1 MKNLK
6 LSHKLI
12 SSFGLVLL
20 LMIIVMGI
28 FDFTL
33 KGTTQSFASLA
44 DKELSV
50 ADLAADI
57 ESTML
62 QCRRNE
68 KDFLLRLD
76 ETYVAKQEESCDEL
90 YNKAQ
95 ELESLG
101 QRIGDQEVTN
111 HGKNILAAYKV
122 YRDSFFSLVDDYKKK
137 GLDENSG
144 LQGDFRDAAHQI
156 DARIEQSAVD
166 DLYLALLQIRRYEK
180 DFHRTRS
187 FEYQEKFR
195 SAIASYRQLLE
206 KSKSDARAKKQQ
218 QDALAVYAQAA
229 ERFIASID
237 NNAGSSAYET
247 MRDRAHDL
255 EAAILSVY
263 IPEAKALYLDIRKNE
278 KDYLLRDDR
287 KYVNQTFEAIDTFK
301 NAVIGGGVRDDI
313 KNDLTSL
320 LENYRRNFEALVEKN
335 EIIKTKIATMR
346 NAVHQVEPIVETAHQ
361 NSENAAGNKRTSTL
375 ENAVKGSRTALVIGF
390 GVLVFTV
397 SLVFFLVRS
406 ISKPI
411 NKAISELGDGAIQ
424 VAVASGQVA
433 SSSQSLA
440 QGATEQAAAIE
451 ETSAS
456 MEELSSMTKQNNDN
470 SNQAN
475 QLMQQA
481 NIVVKK
487 ASQSMTGLTKS
498 MQEIS
503 KASEETS
510 KIVKTIDEIAFQT
523 NLLALNAAVEAARA
537 GEAGAGFAVVADEV
551 RNLAMRAAEAAK
563 NTATLIE
570 ETVGKVGQGS
580 ALVEETNKAF
590 GEVTEHAEKVGE
602 LIGEISAA
610 SDEQSRG
617 IGQINQAITQ
627 MDQVVQQTAAN
638 AEESASSAEEMDAQV
653 SSMQE
658 TLRALISLVE
668 GSAAAQSHNLQA
680 PRKRDFQTAT
690 LQKIQNSKT
699 LQSKIAPQKKTLKM
713 QKTERSKEAE
723 KLIPFETEEFVDFN
737 SSEHF

>member
-6 LSHKLI
+6 LSLKLVT
-12 SSFGLVLL
+12 SFGLVLV
-20 LMIIVMGI
+20 LMCIITGI

-44 DKELSV
+44 DRELSV

-57 ESTML
+57 ETTML

-76 ETYVAKQEESCDEL
+76 ETYAAKQEESCGLL
-90 YNKAQ
+90 YSKAR
-95 ELESLG
+95 ELESIG
-101 QRIGDQEVTN
+101 QRIGDLEVTN
-111 HGKNILAAYKV
+111 QGKNILAAYKV
-122 YRDSFFSLVDDYKKK
+122 YRDSFFSLVDDFKKK

-144 LQGDFRDAAHQI
+144 LQRDFRDAAHQI

-166 DLYLALLQIRRYEK
+166 ALYLALLQMRRYEK

-187 FEYQEKFR
+187 YEYQEKFR
-195 SAIASYRQLLE
+195 TAIASYRQLLE
-206 KSKSDARAKKQQ
+206 KSNCDAQAKKQQ
-218 QDALAVYAQAA
+218 QEALGAYAQAA
-229 ERFIASID
+229 ERFMASKD
-237 NNAGSSAYET
+237 NNAGASAYEII
-247 MRDRAHDL
+247 RDRAHDM

-278 KDYLLRDDR
+278 KDYLLRDDP
-287 KYVNQTFEAIDTFK
+287 KYVNKTFEAIDTIK
-301 NAVIGGGVRDDI
+301 NAIEGGGARDDI

-320 LENYRRNFEALVEKN
+320 LENYRRNFETLVGKN
-335 EIIKTKIATMR
+335 EVIQAKIATMR
-346 NAVHQVEPIVETAHQ
+346 DAVHQIEPIVETVHQ
-361 NSENAAGNKRTSTL
+361 NSENVAGNKRRSTL
-375 ENAVKGSRTALVIGF
+375 EDAVKGSRTALVF
-390 GVLVFTV
+390 VLGVLAFTV
-397 SLVFFLVRS
+397 FLVFFLVRS

-456 MEELSSMTKQNNDN
+456 MEEMSSMTKQNNDN

-481 NIVVKK
+481 FIVVKK
-487 ASQSMTGLTKS
+487 AGQSMTGLTGS

-580 ALVEETNKAF
+580 TQVEETNKAF
-590 GEVTEHAEKVGE
+590 GEVTEYAEKVGE
-602 LIGEISAA
+602 LIREISAA
-610 SDEQSRG
+610 SDEQFRG

-653 SSMQE
+653 TSMQE
-658 TLRALISLVE
+658 TLRALIFLVE
-668 GSAAAQSHNLQA
+668 GSSAAQTHTLQA
-680 PRKRDFQTAT
+680 TKNRDFQTNSPP
-690 LQKIQNSKT
+690 KIKNST
-699 LQSKIAPQKKTLKM
+699 ALTPKIAPPKKTLKM
-713 QKTERSKEAE
+713 ERAEKTEKGKAE
-723 KLIPFETEEFVDFN
+723 KLIPFDTEEFEDF
-737 SSEHF
+737 